1 MSNVAEGHHTVSGRA
16 TTPRVGG
23 IVAESVLSTM
33 ATSIVVDERQSIPCL
48 KISGKDLRKVVLRP
62 GRFCCIGNVGNVA
75 TMALAHQ
82 AHLASFVAS
91 AFSQSSCSSCH
102 EAASKSH
109 CLLQVVDSQ
118 QQNGCH

>member
-33 ATSIVVDERQSIPCL
+33 PTSTVVDERQSIPCL
-48 KISGKDLRKVVLRP
+48 KISGKDLWKVVLRP
-62 GRFCCIGNVGNVA
+62 GRFCSIGNVA
-75 TMALAHQ
+75 TMAVAHR
-82 AHLASFVAS
+82 AHLAMSFVAHS
-91 AFSQSSCSSCH
+91 AFSQSSCSCH
-102 EAASKSH
+102 EAASDSH